1 MAIMTLETHIIV
13 TDELTT
19 RFNNLLD
26 ALGIEPVDGMVFH
39 IDHTGKEVVAIKGTP
54 EDIKIAVSD
63 LITTLRK
70 LNRLELH
77 DNPSYE
83 VPEAP

>member
-1 MAIMTLETHIIV
+1 MATMTLEIHIIV

-19 RFNNLLD
+19 RYNNLLE
-26 ALGIEPVDGMVFH
+26 ALAIEPVGGMVFH
-39 IDHTGKEVVAIKGTP
+39 IDPTGREVVAIKGTP

-63 LITTLRK
+63 LITTLK
-70 LNRLELH
+70 MLNRIKFI
-77 DNPSYE
+77 DNPSNE